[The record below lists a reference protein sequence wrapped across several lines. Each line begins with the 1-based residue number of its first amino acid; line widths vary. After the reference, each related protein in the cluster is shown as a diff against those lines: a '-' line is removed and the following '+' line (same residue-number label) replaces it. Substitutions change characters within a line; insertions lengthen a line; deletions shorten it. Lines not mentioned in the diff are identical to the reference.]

1 MLNVQLMLCHLE
13 VPSSMELTCYGMGVR
28 VELIQ
33 VRSRTV

>member
-1 MLNVQLMLCHLE
+1 MLCHHLE
-13 VPSSMELTCYGMGVR
+13 VPSSMELTCYGVGVR